1 MFDTMFLT
9 KVTGGFCGA
18 FLVFLLGGWAAEGI
32 YASGEQE
39 EGEQAYVI
47 EVATPDGAAPVEAVA
62 EGPPFADLLAAADPV
77 AGEATFGRS
86 CGGCHKIQQGVNGT
100 GPSLYG
106 VVGRPVQ
113 AITDFDYSGALIAVN
128 DVWSADQLNS
138 FITNPKEYAPGTKM
152 TYNGMRSAEDRAAV
166 IAYLATIGG

>member
-18 FLVFLLGGWAAEGI
+18 FLIFLFGGWAAEGI
-32 YASGEQE
+32 YAGGGHG

-47 EVATPDGAAPVEAVA
+47 EVASAEGDAPAEVVE
-62 EGPPFADLLAAADPV
+62 EGPPFADLLAAADPA
-77 AGEATFGRS
+77 AGEATFGRA
-86 CGGCHKIQQGVNGT
+86 CGSCHKAEEGVNGQ

-106 VVGRPVQ
+106 VVGRPVD
-113 AITDFDYSGALIAVN
+113 AVADYDYSGALELVV
-128 DVWSADQLNS
+128 DVWTPDHINS
-138 FITNPKEYAPGTKM
+138 LITNPKEYAPGTKM
-152 TYNGMRSAEDRAAV
+152 TYPGMRSATDRADV